1 MPVFYVA
8 GVEIHSANGY
18 LLDQFIQSK
27 SNQRTDEYGGSIE
40 NRIRFP
46 LEVVKAV
53 TDAVGPGRTAIR
65 FSPWSPFQGMRE
77 DEPIPVFTALV
88 EQLVEHHPDLA
99 YLHVVEPRV
108 SGNND
113 TDQGGKDDSNNFI
126 RKLWA
131 PRPLIRAGGYKRDT
145 ALEAAAQDAGSQ
157 NVLIAFG
164 RYFISNPDLPKRLKA
179 DVELTQY
186 DRSTFYT
193 SGPKGYTDYPFY
205 DGKI

>member
-1 MPVFYVA
+1 M
-8 GVEIHSANGY
+8 
-18 LLDQFIQSK
+18 
-27 SNQRTDEYGGSIE
+27 
-40 NRIRFP
+40 
-46 LEVVKAV
+46 VKAV
-53 TDAVGPGRTAIR
+53 TDAVGNERTAIR

-77 DEPIPVFTALV
+77 DDPIPTFSALV
-88 EQLVEHHPDLA
+88 EQLVQHHPNLA

-113 TDQGGKDDSNNFI
+113 TEGGKDDSNDFI

-131 PRPLIRAGGYKRDT
+131 PRPLIVAGGYKRDS
-145 ALEAAAQDAGSQ
+145 ALEATAQDE
-157 NVLIAFG
+157 NVLVAFG

-193 SGPKGYTDYPFY
+193 VGPKGYTDYPFY